1 MRQLPR
7 SWWIGGAVAF
17 VAVVLLVG
25 RLVRRTPHQE
35 QVAAPRV
42 WEPLSRRVEV
52 EVLNAGGV
60 AGAGRA
66 GMLLLRRAGLDVVFL
81 GNADSAQRGRDRNQV
96 IVRRADT
103 AGVGRVVEALGEAE
117 VVRLPDSARLVD
129 LSVLLG
135 RQFRVPKG
143 H

>member
-1 MRQLPR
+1 MRPVPKN
-7 SWWIGGAVAF
+7 WWIGGAVAF

-25 RLVRRTPHQE
+25 RLVRRAPPEEH
-35 QVAAPRV
+35 VFAPRV
-42 WEPLSRRVEV
+42 WEPLPRRVEV

-103 AGVGRVVEALGEAE
+103 SGVGRVVEALGDAE